1 MTSADPSDQPT
12 SAMAT
17 EAAEAAEAAARQI
30 ERCGNGFAEL
40 GERLRQNPP
49 RFVVT
54 CARGSS
60 DHAAAYG
67 KYLIET
73 VLGRPVASVGPSI
86 ASVYHTD
93 LDLRDGLFIAVSQS
107 GRSPD

>member
-1 MTSADPSDQPT
+1 
-12 SAMAT
+12 MAL
-17 EAAEAAEAAARQI
+17 EAAQSAEAARRQLS
-30 ERCGNGFAEL
+30 RCEGAFASL
-40 GERLRQNPP
+40 GERLRQRPP

-60 DHAAAYG
+60 DHAASYG

-73 VLGRPVASVGPSI
+73 TLGRAVASVGPSV
-86 ASVYHTD
+86 ASVYNTRGF
-93 LDLRDGLFIAVSQS
+93 DLRESLFIAVSQS